1 LTGLT
6 FLSSGTAVSSV
17 IHANDGFVS
26 LGAVPAGI
34 DIYTG
39 VTGPATFGNGGEFD
53 TNLGSGDF
61 VGIGGLGQFPGIVVP
76 HSYTGG
82 PLSGSATWNNAT
94 FASLGVTPGT
104 YVWTWGTGLP
114 DQNVTLIIGRALP
127 TPRPRPTPAPR

>member
-1 LTGLT
+1 MTGLT

-61 VGIGGLGQFPGIVVP
+61 VGIDDSEGFLGVP
-76 HSYTGG
+76 TGYV
-82 PLSGSATWNNAT
+82 SGHALTSSATWNNAT